1 MEKRVLDVRNLSVS
15 FSSFGETT
23 NIVHDINFHIN
34 EAETVGIVGES
45 GCGKSM
51 TAMAIMQL
59 IQRPPGVIEGEIL
72 LEGKNLLDLPEREMR
87 KIRGNQISMIFQEP
101 MTSLNPVLTVGHQLM
116 EVFRIH
122 QNMSRAQAKQ
132 AAIDVL
138 RMVKIAMPE
147 QRINSYP
154 YEMSG
159 GMRQR
164 VMIAMALACKPKLLI
179 ADEPTTALDVT
190 IQAQILDLIKAIQK
204 KYDTALIMI
213 THDLGVVANI
223 ADDIAVMY
231 AGKIVEYGSAEDIF
245 EHPAHPYTWGVLQSI
260 PPEDTSDREPLHP
273 ILGSPPD
280 LFDPPKGCPFA
291 ARCPHTMKVCNQMYP
306 PACAREGEN
315 HYASCWLYHQKA
327 APVVNPITGQEVV
340 KNG

>member
-1 MEKRVLDVRNLSVS
+1 MENRVLDVRNLSVS

-23 NIVHDINFHIN
+23 NIVRDVSFHIN

-51 TAMAIMQL
+51 TAMAIM
-59 IQRPPGVIEGEIL
+59 
-72 LEGKNLLDLPEREMR
+72 MR

-101 MTSLNPVLTVGHQLM
+101 MTSLNPVFTVGHQLM

-122 QNMSRAQAKQ
+122 QNMNPARAKQ

-147 QRINSYP
+147 QRVDSYP

-190 IQAQILDLIKAIQK
+190 IQAQILELMRELKEK
-204 KYDTALIMI
+204 VGSSIMLI
-213 THDLGVVANI
+213 THDLGVVSEVCSRVVI
-223 ADDIAVMY
+223 FYCGQV
-231 AGKIVEYGSAEDIF
+231 VEEA
-245 EHPAHPYTWGVLQSI
+245 PASELFQNPLHPYTEGLLHSLPVRGSTEKQYVI
-260 PPEDTSDREPLHP
+260 PGSVPSPGKLPQGCVFHPRCKYATERCRCEPPPYIQTS
-273 ILGSPPD
+273 
-280 LFDPPKGCPFA
+280 
-291 ARCPHTMKVCNQMYP
+291 
-306 PACAREGEN
+306 EG
-315 HYASCWLYHQKA
+315 HSVKCWRHM
-327 APVVNPITGQEVV
+327 
-340 KNG
+340 

>member
-23 NIVHDINFHIN
+23 NIIRDINFHIN
-34 EAETVGIVGES
+34 ESETVGIVGES

-59 IQRPPGVIEGEIL
+59 IERPPGVVEGEVL
-72 LEGKNLLDLPEREMR
+72 LEGENLLKLPEREMR
-87 KIRGNQISMIFQEP
+87 KIRGNKISMIFQEP
-101 MTSLNPVLTVGHQLM
+101 MTSLNPVLTVGYQLM

-122 QNMSRAQAKQ
+122 QNMSRSQAKK
-132 AAIDVL
+132 AAIEML

-190 IQAQILDLIKAIQK
+190 IQAQILELMRDLKEQVGSS
-204 KYDTALIMI
+204 IMLI
-213 THDLGVVANI
+213 THDLGVVSEVCSRVVI
-223 ADDIAVMY
+223 FYCGQV
-231 AGKIVEYGSAEDIF
+231 VEEAPAEELF
-245 EHPAHPYTWGVLQSI
+245 QNPLHPYTEGLLHSLPLQGNTEKLYVI
-260 PPEDTSDREPLHP
+260 PGTVPSPGKLPQGCVFHPRCQYATERCCCEAPAYTKVSDR
-273 ILGSPPD
+273 
-280 LFDPPKGCPFA
+280 
-291 ARCPHTMKVCNQMYP
+291 HTVK
-306 PACAREGEN
+306 
-315 HYASCWLYHQKA
+315 CWRH
-327 APVVNPITGQEVV
+327 V
-340 KNG
+340 

>member
-116 EVFRIH
+116 EVSRIH

-190 IQAQILDLIKAIQK
+190 IQAQILELMRDLKEQVGSS
-204 KYDTALIMI
+204 IMLI
-213 THDLGVVANI
+213 THDLGVVSEVCSRVVIFYCGQVVEEAP
-223 ADDIAVMY
+223 ADELF
-231 AGKIVEYGSAEDIF
+231 KQ
-245 EHPAHPYTWGVLQSI
+245 PLHPYTEGLLRSLPVRGSTEKLYVI
-260 PPEDTSDREPLHP
+260 PGTVPSPGKLPQGCVFHP
-273 ILGSPPD
+273 
-280 LFDPPKGCPFA
+280 
-291 ARCPHTMKVCNQMYP
+291 RCQYATERCRCEA
-306 PACAREGEN
+306 PAFTQVSETHAVK
-315 HYASCWLYHQKA
+315 CWRH
-327 APVVNPITGQEVV
+327 V
-340 KNG
+340 

>member
-190 IQAQILDLIKAIQK
+190 IQAQILELMRDLKEQVGSS
-204 KYDTALIMI
+204 IMLI
-213 THDLGVVANI
+213 THDLGVVSEVCSRVVIFYCGQVVEEAP
-223 ADDIAVMY
+223 ADELF
-231 AGKIVEYGSAEDIF
+231 KQ
-245 EHPAHPYTWGVLQSI
+245 PLHPYTEGL
-260 PPEDTSDREPLHP
+260 LHSLP
-273 ILGSPPD
+273 VRGSTETLYVVPGSVPS
-280 LFDPPKGCPFA
+280 PGERPQGCVFHP
-291 ARCPHTMKVCNQMYP
+291 RCQYATERCRCEA
-306 PACAREGEN
+306 PAFTQVSETHAVK
-315 HYASCWLYHQKA
+315 CWRH
-327 APVVNPITGQEVV
+327 V
-340 KNG
+340 